1 MNTAIF
7 ISILGAISAISVSI
21 IGAWLA
27 NRNNV
32 ILQTRKLKEEHY
44 VGYIEALHNLVSDEN
59 KMAHI
64 EKYVFVRDKL
74 FLIAGEE
81 VIRNMLLFENNGVGA
96 EAPVHDKYLTELIKS
111 IRIDLRIVDKNFP
124 VIYFKKAGHTGS
136 DVTVNRT

>member
-1 MNTAIF
+1 MSTAIL
-7 ISILGAISAISVSI
+7 ISILGAISATSVSI

-59 KMAHI
+59 KAAHV

-74 FLIAGEE
+74 FLIASER
-81 VIRNMLLFENNGVGA
+81 VIKDMLLFENNGVGA
-96 EAPVHDKYLTELIKS
+96 ETAVHDRYLTDLIRS
-111 IRIDLRIVDKNFP
+111 IRIDLKIVDKNFP
-124 VIYFKKAGHTGS
+124 AIYFKKAG
-136 DVTVNRT
+136 RTSNDLLDN